1 MEYFC
6 KNNNGKCME
15 MKTFREKE
23 KVACMPIYIFV
34 CVTGG
39 NDLHYIN
46 SSNAVRIVRGG
57 IPLKHLECLCYK
69 TTVGST
75 CK

>member
-1 MEYFC
+1 
-6 KNNNGKCME
+6 ME

-46 SSNAVRIVRGG
+46 SSNAVRIVR
-57 IPLKHLECLCYK
+57 Y
-69 TTVGST
+69 TVKAFGMFML
-75 CK
+75 